1 MPWEN
6 IYNKL
11 PTYNKKFWK
20 LVILAPACE
29 LIINFQNESKQNVL
43 DQLNRFWLLRF
54 HSLPLVNHT
63 KIFFFWS
70 LNLKS
75 KVYYFHTYS
84 TFLLLIINLLI
95 NDKFYIIFNPAK
107 YGKPLKITVIWNL
120 ILFQPRPIHFVFK
133 EMPYCWSSQWEVLY
147 KN

>member
-1 MPWEN
+1 MRK
-6 IYNKL
+6 YNKL

-29 LIINFQNESKQNVL
+29 LIINFRNESKQNVL

-63 KIFFFWS
+63 KINFFWS

-75 KVYYFHTYS
+75 KVYYFHTCS
-84 TFLLLIINLLI
+84 TFLLLIIIFLI
-95 NDKFYIIFNPAK
+95 NDKFYIVFNPVK
-107 YGKPLKITVIWNL
+107 YGKPHKITVIWNL

-133 EMPYCWSSQWEVLY
+133 EMPYCWGSQWEVLY